1 LGKGSGKLAF
11 TQEFEKH
18 QSLKRKNMRWTGRR
32 GSSNVEDRRG
42 MGGGRMA
49 LGGGLGTIVILLIVW
64 FMGGDPAQ
72 VSGLLEQGGGQP
84 VETSAAE
91 DEMAQFVSV
100 VLADT
105 EEVWNAIFQQ
115 SGQTYREPKLVLFRG
130 EVQSACG
137 FASAASGP
145 FYCPGD
151 EKIYIDLSF
160 CDVLRDR
167 FGAQGD
173 FAIAYVIA
181 HEVGHHVQ
189 KQLGILE
196 EVQSSRTR
204 MSQTEANALTVK
216 LELQADFLAG
226 LWAHHADRMMD
237 ILETGDIDE
246 ALRAAAAVGDDNIQ
260 MKSQGRI
267 VPDDFTHG
275 TSKQRM
281 YWFRKGWE
289 TGDLAQ
295 GDTFKKGA
303 V

>member
-1 LGKGSGKLAF
+1 
-11 TQEFEKH
+11 
-18 QSLKRKNMRWTGRR
+18 MRITGRR

-42 MGGGRMA
+42 MSGGKMAVGGGI
-49 LGGGLGTIVILLIVW
+49 GTIVIVLIVW
-64 FMGGDPAQ
+64 LLGGDP
-72 VSGLLEQGGGQP
+72 GQMLGTMDTGQNQT
-84 VETSAAE
+84 VEASAE
-91 DEMAQFVSV
+91 ENQMAQFVSV

-105 EEVWNAIFQQ
+105 EEVWKLIFEQ

-130 EVQSACG
+130 EVESACG
-137 FASAASGP
+137 FATAASGP

-160 CDVLRDR
+160 CDVLKDR
-167 FGAQGD
+167 FGAHGD
-173 FAIAYVIA
+173 FAVAYVIA

-189 KQLGILE
+189 KQLGILDN
-196 EVQSSRTR
+196 VQSQRERLSER
-204 MSQTEANALTVK
+204 EANALTVK

-237 ILETGDIDE
+237 ILEDGDIEE

-260 MKSQGRI
+260 MKSQGRV

-281 YWFRKGWE
+281 DWFRKGWDS
-289 TGDLAQ
+289 GDLSD
-295 GDTFKKGA
+295 GDTFKRGGGLIVRA
-303 V
+303 

>member
-1 LGKGSGKLAF
+1 MSGGKMA
-11 TQEFEKH
+11 
-18 QSLKRKNMRWTGRR
+18 
-32 GSSNVEDRRG
+32 V
-42 MGGGRMA
+42 GGGI
-49 LGGGLGTIVILLIVW
+49 GTIVIVLIVW
-64 FMGGDPAQ
+64 LLGGDP
-72 VSGLLEQGGGQP
+72 GQMLGTMDTGQNQT
-84 VETSAAE
+84 VEASAE
-91 DEMAQFVSV
+91 ENQMAQFVSV

-105 EEVWNAIFQQ
+105 EEVWKLIFEQ

-130 EVQSACG
+130 EVESACG
-137 FASAASGP
+137 FATAASGP

-160 CDVLRDR
+160 CDVLKDR
-167 FGAQGD
+167 FGAHGD
-173 FAIAYVIA
+173 FAVAYVIA

-189 KQLGILE
+189 KQLGILDN
-196 EVQSSRTR
+196 VQSQRERLSER
-204 MSQTEANALTVK
+204 EANALTVK

-237 ILETGDIDE
+237 ILEDGDIEE

-260 MKSQGRI
+260 MKSQGRV

-281 YWFRKGWE
+281 DWFRKGWDS
-289 TGDLAQ
+289 GDLSD
-295 GDTFKKGA
+295 GDTFKRGA

>member
-1 LGKGSGKLAF
+1 
-11 TQEFEKH
+11 
-18 QSLKRKNMRWTGRR
+18 MRWQGRR
-32 GSSNVEDRRG
+32 TSSNVEDRRKISG
-42 MGGGRMA
+42 GQMAVGGGV
-49 LGGGLGTIVILLIVW
+49 GTIVIALIVW
-64 FMGGDPAQ
+64 FLGGDPGQ
-72 VSGLLEQGGGQP
+72 MLSGLQNMQTQET
-84 VETSAAE
+84 VETTAE
-91 DEMAQFVSV
+91 EDQMAQFVSV

-105 EEVWNAIFQQ
+105 EEVWKMMFGQ
-115 SGQTYREPKLVLFRG
+115 SGKTYREPKLVLFRDQ
-130 EVQSACG
+130 VQSACG
-137 FASAASGP
+137 YASAASGP
-145 FYCPGD
+145 FYCSGD

-160 CDVLRDR
+160 CDVLKNR

-189 KQLGILE
+189 NQLGILE
-196 EVQSSRTR
+196 QVQQERSRLSER
-204 MSQTEANALTVK
+204 DANALTVK

-237 ILETGDIDE
+237 ILETGDLEE

-275 TSKQRM
+275 TSQQRM
-281 YWFRKGWE
+281 SWFRKGWE

-295 GDTFKKGA
+295 GDTFRRGA

>member
-1 LGKGSGKLAF
+1 
-11 TQEFEKH
+11 
-18 QSLKRKNMRWTGRR
+18 MRITGRR

-42 MGGGRMA
+42 MSGGKMAVGGGI
-49 LGGGLGTIVILLIVW
+49 GTIVIVLIVW
-64 FMGGDPAQ
+64 LLGGDP
-72 VSGLLEQGGGQP
+72 GQMLGTMDTGQNQT
-84 VETSAAE
+84 VEATAE
-91 DEMAQFVSV
+91 EDQMAQFVSV

-105 EEVWNAIFQQ
+105 EEVWKLIFEQ

-130 EVQSACG
+130 EVESACG
-137 FASAASGP
+137 FATAASGP

-160 CDVLRDR
+160 CDVLKDR
-167 FGAQGD
+167 FGAHGD
-173 FAIAYVIA
+173 FAVAYVIA

-189 KQLGILE
+189 KQLGILDN
-196 EVQSSRTR
+196 VQSQRERLSER
-204 MSQTEANALTVK
+204 EANALTVK

-237 ILETGDIDE
+237 ILEDGDIEE

-260 MKSQGRI
+260 MKSQGRV

-281 YWFRKGWE
+281 DWFRKGWDS
-289 TGDLAQ
+289 GDLSD
-295 GDTFKKGA
+295 GDTFKRGA

>member
-1 LGKGSGKLAF
+1 
-11 TQEFEKH
+11 
-18 QSLKRKNMRWTGRR
+18 MRITGRR

-42 MGGGRMA
+42 MSGGKMAVGGGI
-49 LGGGLGTIVILLIVW
+49 GTIVIVLIVW
-64 FMGGDPAQ
+64 LLGGDP
-72 VSGLLEQGGGQP
+72 GQMLGTMDTGQNQT
-84 VETSAAE
+84 VEASAE
-91 DEMAQFVSV
+91 ENQMAQFVSV

-105 EEVWNAIFQQ
+105 EEVWKLIFEQ

-130 EVQSACG
+130 EVESACG
-137 FASAASGP
+137 FATAASGP

-160 CDVLRDR
+160 CDVLKDR
-167 FGAQGD
+167 FGAHGD
-173 FAIAYVIA
+173 FAVAYVIA

-189 KQLGILE
+189 KQLGILDN
-196 EVQSSRTR
+196 VQSQRERLSER
-204 MSQTEANALTVK
+204 EANALTVK

-237 ILETGDIDE
+237 ILEDGDIEE

-260 MKSQGRI
+260 MKSQGRV

-281 YWFRKGWE
+281 DWFRKGWDS
-289 TGDLAQ
+289 GDLSD
-295 GDTFKKGA
+295 GDTFKRGA

>member
-1 LGKGSGKLAF
+1 
-11 TQEFEKH
+11 
-18 QSLKRKNMRWTGRR
+18 MRITGRR

-42 MGGGRMA
+42 MSGGKMAVGGGI
-49 LGGGLGTIVILLIVW
+49 GTIVIVLIVW
-64 FMGGDPAQ
+64 LLGGDP
-72 VSGLLEQGGGQP
+72 GQMLGTMDTGQNQT
-84 VETSAAE
+84 VEATVEE
-91 DEMAQFVSV
+91 DQMAQFVSV

-105 EEVWNAIFQQ
+105 EEVWKLIFEQ

-130 EVQSACG
+130 EVESACG
-137 FASAASGP
+137 FATAASGP

-160 CDVLRDR
+160 CDVLKDR
-167 FGAQGD
+167 FGAHGD
-173 FAIAYVIA
+173 FAVAYVIS

-189 KQLGILE
+189 KQLGILDN
-196 EVQSSRTR
+196 VQSQRERLSER
-204 MSQTEANALTVK
+204 EANALTVK

-237 ILETGDIDE
+237 ILEDGDIEE

-260 MKSQGRI
+260 MKSQGRV

-281 YWFRKGWE
+281 DWFRKGWDS
-289 TGDLAQ
+289 GDLSD
-295 GDTFKKGA
+295 GDTFKRGA

>member
-1 LGKGSGKLAF
+1 
-11 TQEFEKH
+11 
-18 QSLKRKNMRWTGRR
+18 MRWQGRR
-32 GSSNVEDRRG
+32 TSSNVEDRRKISG
-42 MGGGRMA
+42 GQMAVGGGV
-49 LGGGLGTIVILLIVW
+49 GTIVIVLIVW
-64 FMGGDPAQ
+64 FLGGDPGQ
-72 VSGLLEQGGGQP
+72 MLSGLQNMQTQET
-84 VETSAAE
+84 VETTAE
-91 DEMAQFVSV
+91 EDQMAQFVSV

-105 EEVWNAIFQQ
+105 EEVWKMMFGQ
-115 SGQTYREPKLVLFRG
+115 SGKTYREPKLVLFRDQ
-130 EVQSACG
+130 VQSACG
-137 FASAASGP
+137 YASAASGP
-145 FYCPGD
+145 FYCSGD

-160 CDVLRDR
+160 CDVLKNR

-189 KQLGILE
+189 NQLGILE
-196 EVQSSRTR
+196 QVQQERSRLSER
-204 MSQTEANALTVK
+204 DANALTVK

-237 ILETGDIDE
+237 ILETGDLEE

-275 TSKQRM
+275 TSQQRM
-281 YWFRKGWE
+281 SWFRKGWE

-295 GDTFKKGA
+295 GDTFRRGA

>member
-1 LGKGSGKLAF
+1 
-11 TQEFEKH
+11 
-18 QSLKRKNMRWTGRR
+18 MRITGRR

-42 MGGGRMA
+42 MSGGKMAVGGGI
-49 LGGGLGTIVILLIVW
+49 GTIVIVLIVW
-64 FMGGDPAQ
+64 LMGGDP
-72 VSGLLEQGGGQP
+72 GQMLGTMDAGQNQT
-84 VETSAAE
+84 VEATAE
-91 DEMAQFVSV
+91 EDQMAQFVSV

-105 EEVWNAIFQQ
+105 EDVWKLIFEQ

-130 EVQSACG
+130 EVESACG
-137 FASAASGP
+137 FATAASGP

-160 CDVLRDR
+160 CDVLKDR
-167 FGAQGD
+167 FGAHGD
-173 FAIAYVIA
+173 FAVAYVIA

-189 KQLGILE
+189 KQLGLLDN
-196 EVQSSRTR
+196 VQSQRQR
-204 MSQTEANALTVK
+204 LNEREANALTVK

-237 ILETGDIDE
+237 ILEDGDIEE

-260 MKSQGRI
+260 MKSQGRV

-281 YWFRKGWE
+281 DWFRKGWDS
-289 TGDLAQ
+289 GDLSE
-295 GDTFKKGA
+295 GDTFKRGA

>member
-1 LGKGSGKLAF
+1 
-11 TQEFEKH
+11 
-18 QSLKRKNMRWTGRR
+18 MRITGRR

-42 MGGGRMA
+42 MSGGKMAVGGGI
-49 LGGGLGTIVILLIVW
+49 GTIVIVLIVW
-64 FMGGDPAQ
+64 LLGGDP
-72 VSGLLEQGGGQP
+72 GQMLGTMDTGQNQT
-84 VETSAAE
+84 VEATVEE
-91 DEMAQFVSV
+91 DQMAQFVSV

-105 EEVWNAIFQQ
+105 EEVWKLIFEQ

-130 EVQSACG
+130 EVESACG
-137 FASAASGP
+137 FATAASGP

-160 CDVLRDR
+160 CDVLKDR
-167 FGAQGD
+167 FGAHGD
-173 FAIAYVIA
+173 FAVAYVIA

-189 KQLGILE
+189 KQLGILDN
-196 EVQSSRTR
+196 VQSQRERLSER
-204 MSQTEANALTVK
+204 EANALTVK

-237 ILETGDIDE
+237 ILEDGDIEE

-260 MKSQGRI
+260 MKSQGRV

-281 YWFRKGWE
+281 DWFRKGWDS
-289 TGDLAQ
+289 GDLSD
-295 GDTFKKGA
+295 GDTFKRGA